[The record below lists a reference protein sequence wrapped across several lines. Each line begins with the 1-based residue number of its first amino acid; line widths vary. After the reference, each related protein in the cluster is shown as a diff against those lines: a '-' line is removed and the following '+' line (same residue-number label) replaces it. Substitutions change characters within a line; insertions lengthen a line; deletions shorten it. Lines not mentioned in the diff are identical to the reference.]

1 MEADGEELLHWV
13 TLHEMTHAVQF
24 GSVPWL
30 RLHLAS
36 LVREVVD
43 TLEVKLDTSKGDEA
57 AERRRHAR
65 AASSRC
71 AAASS

>member
-1 MEADGEELLHWV
+1 M
-13 TLHEMTHAVQF
+13 TLHELTHAVQF

-43 TLEVKLDTSKGDEA
+43 TLEVKIDTIEGHA
-57 AERRRHAR
+57 HAERRGAAR
-65 AASSRC
+65 ARSTRS

>member
-1 MEADGEELLHWV
+1 M
-13 TLHEMTHAVQF
+13 TLHELTHAVQF

-43 TLEVKLDTSKGDEA
+43 TLEVKIDTSKGVRIPSAGDLRELD
-57 AERRRHAR
+57 RR
-65 AASSRC
+65 RC